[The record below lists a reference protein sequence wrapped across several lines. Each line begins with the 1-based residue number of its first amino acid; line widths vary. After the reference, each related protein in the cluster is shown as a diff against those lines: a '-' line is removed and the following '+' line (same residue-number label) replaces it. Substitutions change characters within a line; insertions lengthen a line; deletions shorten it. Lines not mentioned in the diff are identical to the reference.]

1 MNRTPM
7 NPAVRRYTWRFC
19 GAMLLYTVFLFLAVW
34 EFKHGHPTGAVAYLL
49 AILPS
54 LPIILGLVIF
64 GLYLAEEKDEFQR
77 TILVQSMLWGIGAT
91 LAVTSVWGFL
101 ENFVQVVHFD
111 LYLVFPLFWFFVGIF
126 TSVLKAR
133 YR

>member
-1 MNRTPM
+1 
-7 NPAVRRYTWRFC
+7 
-19 GAMLLYTVFLFLAVW
+19 MLLYTAFLFLSVW

-54 LPIILGLVIF
+54 IPIIGGLVVVGI
-64 GLYLAEEKDEFQR
+64 YLAEEKDEFQR
-77 TILVQSMLWGIGAT
+77 TILVQSMLWGIGGT

-101 ENFVQVVHFD
+101 ENFVKVVHFD

-126 TSVLKAR
+126 TAVLKAR

>member
-1 MNRTPM
+1 MKAKVS
-7 NPAVRRYTWRFC
+7 NPAVRRYVWRFS
-19 GAMLLYTVFLFLAVW
+19 GAMVLYTLFLILAVW
-34 EFKHGHPTGAVAYLL
+34 EFKHRNPTGALAYLL
-49 AILPS
+49 AVLPS
-54 LPIILGLVIF
+54 LPIIGGLVVV

-77 TILVQSMLWGIGAT
+77 TVLVQSMLWGIGAT

-126 TSVLKAR
+126 SPVLKAR

>member
-1 MNRTPM
+1 
-7 NPAVRRYTWRFC
+7 
-19 GAMLLYTVFLFLAVW
+19 
-34 EFKHGHPTGAVAYLL
+34 
-49 AILPS
+49 
-54 LPIILGLVIF
+54 
-64 GLYLAEEKDEFQR
+64 
-77 TILVQSMLWGIGAT
+77 MLWGIGAT

-126 TSVLKAR
+126 SPVLKAR

>member
-1 MNRTPM
+1 MKAKVS
-7 NPAVRRYTWRFC
+7 NPAVRRYVWRFS
-19 GAMLLYTVFLFLAVW
+19 GAMVLYTQFLILAVW
-34 EFKHGHPTGAVAYLL
+34 EFKHRNPTGVPAYLL
-49 AILPS
+49 AVLPS
-54 LPIILGLVIF
+54 LPIIGGLVVV

-77 TILVQSMLWGIGAT
+77 TVLVQSMLWGIGAT

-126 TSVLKAR
+126 SPVLKAR

>member
-1 MNRTPM
+1 MKAKVS
-7 NPAVRRYTWRFC
+7 NPAVRRYVWRFS
-19 GAMLLYTVFLFLAVW
+19 GAMVLYTLFLILAVW
-34 EFKHGHPTGAVAYLL
+34 EFKHRNPTGVLAYLL
-49 AILPS
+49 AVLPS
-54 LPIILGLVIF
+54 LPIIGGLVVV

-77 TILVQSMLWGIGAT
+77 TVLVQSMLWGIGAT

-126 TSVLKAR
+126 SPVLKAR